1 MECEGDPPLSEAGDW
16 KMSGR
21 GVKGAVDLDGEAG
34 GRGAPPHLR
43 LCREDYWESD
53 AVVRKVI

>member
-21 GVKGAVDLDGEAG
+21 GVKGAVDLDGGPEDVVQ
-34 GRGAPPHLR
+34 PPI
-43 LCREDYWESD
+43 CAC
-53 AVVRKVI
+53 AVKIIWKVMRW